1 LVTIA
6 VIGEG
11 MVELSRAGEAAGIA
25 GWRTGYG
32 GDALNTAIHL
42 ARFGLTTSFL
52 TALGTDPLSQGLR
65 HAWAAEGLDLAPLLT
80 HPDRQAGLY
89 AIETDAEGE
98 RSFAYW
104 RADSAARAMLDLPE
118 SEAALA
124 AAESADLLYLSLIS
138 LAILPPAGRERI
150 FALCRA
156 IHARGGRIAFDSNF
170 RPRLWGS
177 TDEARAAV
185 EAIGPLVDIALPTLV
200 DETALFGDISTDTAA
215 KRWRN
220 WGATEVAVKSGPEGC
235 LIAVDDAASL
245 VAPPH
250 VVTAIDSS
258 GAGDA
263 FNAGYLAARLSGRAP
278 DQAAL
283 AGHSLAAWT
292 IGRHGAIPA
301 RDGEAPYRV

>member
-1 LVTIA
+1 MSIA

-42 ARFGLTTSFL
+42 ARFGLTTGFL
-52 TALGTDPLSQGLR
+52 SALGTDPLSQGLR

-104 RADSAARAMLDLPE
+104 RADSAARAMLDLPD
-118 SEAALA
+118 SKAALA

-138 LAILPPAGRERI
+138 LAILPPSGRERI
-150 FALCRA
+150 FSLCSAVR
-156 IHARGGRIAFDSNF
+156 ARGGRVAFDSNF
-170 RPRLWGS
+170 RPRLWTS
-177 TDEARAAV
+177 TDEARAVV
-185 EAIGPLVDIALPTLV
+185 EAIGPLVDIALPTMV
-200 DETALFGDISTDTAA
+200 DEAALFGDTSTDATAE
-215 KRWRN
+215 RWRG
-220 WGATEVAVKSGPEGC
+220 WRATEVAVKSGPEGC
-235 LIAVDDAASL
+235 LIATDGTSSL
-245 VAPPH
+245 VAPPRI
-250 VVTAIDSS
+250 VAAIDSS

-263 FNAGYLAARLSGRAP
+263 FNAGYLAARLNGQAP

-283 AGHSLAAWT
+283 IGHGLAAWT

-301 RDGEAPYRV
+301 RDSEAPYRV